1 MKDNNLRQH
10 IRKVM
15 DNTNKISEMFE
26 GENSSL
32 RKTYDEAT
40 KTEQI
45 REEFI
50 EKYQFSFNISSKELG
65 VLADWWLQKLAEQRE
80 SFELEVKK
88 IKNRFK
94 CGACDGAKCEHTQ
107 CCQALSSSI
116 ASLQEIIKLN

>member
-45 REEFI
+45 REEF
-50 EKYQFSFNISSKELG
+50 
-65 VLADWWLQKLAEQRE
+65 
-80 SFELEVKK
+80 KK
-88 IKNRFK
+88 KFYF
-94 CGACDGAKCEHTQ
+94 DGNGCMFANEDGH
-107 CCQALSSSI
+107 
-116 ASLQEIIKLN
+116 